1 MLKWELGRQG
11 SGYRKMKLGQGR
23 FWDLYVLDYPPGIG
37 IPEHSD
43 PVAGKRHLRVNLAV
57 RTGHSVLS
65 AEAMLF
71 HIGQRLS
78 VFWSDRKHSVTAN
91 ESRRVVVSL
100 GLALSDA
107 LGSWINASRS
117 PSG

>member
-23 FWDLYVLDYPPGIG
+23 FWDLYILDYPPGIG

-43 PVAGKRHLRVNLAV
+43 PVVGKRHLRVNLAL
-57 RTGHSVLS
+57 RTGRSVLS
-65 AEAMLF
+65 AEEMLF
-71 HIGQRLS
+71 QIGQRLA

-100 GLALSDA
+100 GLALSQSVGQA
-107 LGSWINASRS
+107 LSRS
-117 PSG
+117 A